1 MNWHFTGT
9 GNHQGLI
16 IEEGRGR
23 NVAVAY
29 DKRDA
34 PLIAAAPAMLAALQD
49 ALEEINDW
57 RRKFHPLD
65 WPEKPIVH
73 SATRN
78 KIVAAIAAATG
89 ETEREG

>member
-34 PLIAAAPAMLAALQD
+34 PLIAAAPAMLAALQLIYTD
-49 ALEEINDW
+49 D
-57 RRKFHPLD
+57 D
-65 WPEKPIVH
+65 GDGYV
-73 SATRN
+73 SAEGMEQVR
-78 KIVAAIAAATG
+78 AAIAAATG
-89 ETEREG
+89 ETEREDAQ